1 LSRLLVQ
8 LTGISQDAFRKASKS
23 ESTLTDL
30 FSVSFAEFHSC
41 VTEDSTILRSDT
53 KLLGMWFH
61 LASDAVSH
69 LRRPSPRV
77 ILIKH
82 YDQ

>member
-1 LSRLLVQ
+1 L
-8 LTGISQDAFRKASKS
+8 ISQDAIRKVSES

-30 FSVSFAEFHSC
+30 FSVSFAEFHSG

-61 LASDAVSH
+61 LAGDAVSH
-69 LRRPSPRV
+69 RR
-77 ILIKH
+77 
-82 YDQ
+82 